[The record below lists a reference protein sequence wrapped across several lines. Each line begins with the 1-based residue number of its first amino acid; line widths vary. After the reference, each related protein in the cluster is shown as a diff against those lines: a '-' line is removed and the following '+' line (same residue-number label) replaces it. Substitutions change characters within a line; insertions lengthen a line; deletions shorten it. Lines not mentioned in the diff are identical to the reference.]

1 MLSAPYFASPQ
12 TILGPIVTPADVG
25 GRVPFDTLVQE
36 GLLERVHGSRAVA
49 RGVTVTPRVRVLA
62 LAPVVPPRTVVGRSS
77 AAWVYL
83 GGSPPERVTVLYPP
97 NCHRPLPGPR
107 TASHQA
113 VLREDEVVRLGA
125 AATTT
130 PARTAA
136 DLALFAPTDQA
147 TRLVHELVATGATSI
162 RAVLDALNR
171 RTGDAAYG
179 RALDV
184 VRALP

>member
-1 MLSAPYFASPQ
+1 MPLSPV
-12 TILGPIVTPADVG
+12 VTPADVG

-36 GLLERVHGSRAVA
+36 GMLESVHGRRAVA

-62 LAPVVPPRTVVGRSS
+62 LAPVVPPRTVIGRSS

-83 GGSPPERVTVLYPP
+83 GGSPPQRVTVLYPP

-113 VLREDEVVRLGA
+113 VLGEDEIVRLGA

-136 DLALFAPTDQA
+136 DLALFAPPDHA
-147 TRLVHELVATGATSI
+147 ARLVRELVAAGATST
-162 RAVLDALNR
+162 RAVLDALSR

-179 RALDV
+179 RALDI